1 MHMVD
6 IHSAPTYMMGREE
19 ERQDEADLEDYSVIG
34 MRSARYMHG
43 MLRWSGKFDGAGS
56 SMNREREPDA
66 EPK

>member
-43 MLRWSGKFDGAGS
+43 MLRWSGKFDGAG
-56 SMNREREPDA
+56 R
-66 EPK
+66 